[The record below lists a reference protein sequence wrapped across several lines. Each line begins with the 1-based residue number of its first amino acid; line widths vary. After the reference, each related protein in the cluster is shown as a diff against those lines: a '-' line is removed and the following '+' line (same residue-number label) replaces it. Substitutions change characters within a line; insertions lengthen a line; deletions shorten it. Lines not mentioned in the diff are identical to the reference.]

1 MKRINHLFLLFL
13 SLLYIISN
21 IDAQEIEDTIK
32 KITLDDLW
40 RNYTFYPQR
49 VSGLRSMDD
58 GEHFTTL
65 SSGKSIVKYSYETGE
80 AVDTLVKIDNLQQ
93 EQLKQIQGY
102 EFNHDESMI
111 LLYTNRKDIYR
122 RSFTADYFVVDLKEG
137 GATVLSENGRQQLA
151 TFSPDGRKV
160 AFVRDNNIFIKSLIS
175 DTEEQITHDGEK
187 NKIINGAPDWVYEEE
202 FEFKKAFEWSPDS
215 RKIAYIKFD
224 ESAVKEYHM
233 KIYEGMRPKF
243 PENDP
248 YPELRTWKYPKVG
261 EDNSVVS
268 VHVYHLDNENTKK
281 VDVGEET
288 DQYIPRIRWTQD
300 PETLSVFRLN
310 RLQNYFEILL
320 ADASSGNSQVMYQ
333 EKNQYFIDETNFDYI
348 EFLEDEEHFTLVSEM
363 EGWNQLYLVNMKGQ
377 VKQKL
382 TKGDYDLTD
391 YYGYD
396 PDSKRFFFQ
405 AAKESPLRREIYSV
419 NQKAKELR
427 KLTNKSGVNSASFS
441 TTFQYF
447 INTYSS
453 ATTPPITSLYS
464 DKGNK
469 IRTIQDNE
477 KLLEKLQAYD
487 PAFKE
492 FFSFKTSEGISLNG
506 YMIKP
511 PEFDE
516 SKSYPVLMTQ
526 YSGPNSQS
534 VMDSWSFGWHN
545 YLAQEGY
552 IIVCV
557 DGRGT
562 GARGEEFRKMTY
574 LQLGKYET
582 IDQVETAKYL
592 ADKPYVDEENMAIW
606 GWSYGGFMTCL
617 ALTKGEGIFDAGIAV
632 APVTNW
638 RYYDNIYTERF
649 MRTPEENKEGYEKNS
664 PLNFADQLEG
674 NLLLVHGSADDNV
687 HVQNTMEFAERLVQA
702 DKQFDMHIYTNRNHG
717 IYGGNTRYHL
727 YTMMTEFLN
736 NHLKGEQMH

>member
-1 MKRINHLFLLFL
+1 MKKMNRLFLFFL
-13 SLLYIISN
+13 ILACLSANAI
-21 IDAQEIEDTIK
+21 AQDDNDTTQ

-40 RNYTFYPQR
+40 RNNTFKPQR

-58 GEHFTTL
+58 GEHYTTL
-65 SSGKSIVKYSYETGE
+65 NKGKSIVKYSYETGE
-80 AVDTLVKIDNLQQ
+80 AVDTLVSADNLQH
-93 EQLKQIQGY
+93 EQLEQIQGY

-122 RSFTADYFVVDLKEG
+122 RSFTADYYVVDLNEEK
-137 GATVLSENGRQQLA
+137 ANKLSENGRQQLA

-160 AFVRDNNIFIKSLIS
+160 AFVRNNNIFIKSLNS
-175 DTEEQITHDGEK
+175 NTEKQITTDGEK

-202 FEFKKAFEWSPDS
+202 FGFNKAFEWSPDS
-215 RKIAYIKFD
+215 RKIAFIKFD
-224 ESAVKEYHM
+224 ESSVKEYHM
-233 KIYEGMRPKF
+233 KIYEGMRPQF

-268 VHVYHLDNENTKK
+268 VHVYHLDNERTINAE
-281 VDVGEET
+281 VGEET

-300 PETLSVFRLN
+300 PGTLSVFRLN

-320 ADASSGNSQVMYQ
+320 TDVGTGNSQVMYQ
-333 EKNQYFIDETNFDYI
+333 EENQYFIDETNFDYI
-348 EFLEDEEHFTLVSEM
+348 EFLEDERYFTLVSEM
-363 EGWNQLYLVNMKGQ
+363 EGWNQLYLVDMEGQ
-377 VKQKL
+377 IKHKL
-382 TKGDYDLTD
+382 THGDYDLTN
-391 YYGYD
+391 YYGYNA
-396 PDSKRFFFQ
+396 DSKRFYFQ
-405 AAKESPLRREIYSV
+405 AAKESPLQREIYSV
-419 NQKAKELR
+419 NRKGKNLQ
-427 KLTNKSGVNSASFS
+427 KLTNKAGVNQASFS
-441 TTFQYF
+441 KSFQYF
-447 INTYSS
+447 INSFSS
-453 ATTPPITSLYS
+453 ATVPPVTSLYS
-464 DKGNK
+464 NKGEE
-469 IRTIQDNE
+469 IRIIQDNE
-477 KLLEKLQAYD
+477 KLTEKLQGYN
-487 PAFKE
+487 PSFKE
-492 FFSFKTSEGISLNG
+492 FFSFETPEGVSLNG

-511 PEFDE
+511 SDFDE

-552 IIVCV
+552 IVACV

-562 GARGEEFRKMTY
+562 GARGESFRKATY

-582 IDQVETAKYL
+582 IDQIETAKYL
-592 ADKPYVDEENMAIW
+592 ADKPYVDEENIAIW

-649 MRTPEENKEGYEKNS
+649 MRTPEVNKEGYEQNS

-687 HVQNTMEFAERLVQA
+687 HAQNTMEFAERLVHA
-702 DKQFDMHIYTNRNHG
+702 DKQFDMHVYTNRNHG
-717 IYGGNTRYHL
+717 IFGGNTRYHL

-736 NHLKGEQMH
+736 EHLKDN